1 VPYLPYTGKALTY
14 DEIVKMFNSPQNG
27 SGDIYWVSAKIIE
40 DLKPKELN

>member
-14 DEIVKMFNSPQNG
+14 DEIVKMFSSPQNG

-40 DLKPKELN
+40 DLKPKELK